1 MYSAGELHKEFDVH
15 TENKYLE
22 NRGPQV
28 LQNCVFATRKKL
40 QNFQST

>member
-15 TENKYLE
+15 TENKHLE

-28 LQNCVFATRKKL
+28 LLVFAAGGKHQT
-40 QNFQST
+40 FQSI